1 MLKNISDFRNELLKK
16 FSHRPTSRQAKLFEM
31 LVDFIFSKDYQTL
44 FLLKGY
50 AGTGKTSAISALV
63 LNLNKANKKA
73 VLLAPTGRAAKV
85 ISGYSKVPAY
95 TIHKKIYFPK
105 KQQNGSVDFVLKTN
119 KHRNTIFIVDEAS
132 MIPDRPQNGK
142 LFEQGSLLDDLISY
156 VYSGYH
162 CKLVLVG
169 DTAQL
174 PPVKL
179 SISPALDE
187 NRLEFDFDKNI
198 YKIELNEVT
207 RQHENSGI
215 LSNATILRT
224 LIDSDVNN
232 FTFDMNY
239 PDIVR
244 LIDGYDIQD
253 AISECYDN
261 DGVEDTAFIVR
272 SNKRANQYN
281 QQIRSH
287 IRGKENEI
295 STGDYI
301 MVVKN
306 NYYWLKES
314 SSAGFIANGDTC
326 EVLRINSIKEL
337 YGFRFAEVE
346 IRMIDYPDQPPFETV
361 LILDTLSSE
370 KPSLTF
376 EETNKLYEAVRE
388 DYAHEKSKYKQLL
401 LVKKNMFFNALQVK
415 FSYAITCHKSQG
427 GQWKT
432 IFIEQPFLPEGPSK
446 EYFRWLYTAV
456 TRAQEK
462 LYLIGFSDDYFENNN

>member
-105 KQQNGSVDFVLKTN
+105 KQHNGSVDFVLKTN

-224 LIDSDVNN
+224 LIDSDLTN

-253 AISECYDN
+253 AISECYEN

-295 STGDYI
+295 STGDYV

-432 IFIEQPFLPEGPSK
+432 IFIEQPYLPEGPSK

>member
-105 KQQNGSVDFVLKTN
+105 KQHNGSVDFVLKTN

-132 MIPDRPQNGK
+132 MIPDRPQNDK
-142 LFEQGSLLDDLISY
+142 LFEKGSLLDDLISY

-224 LIDSDVNN
+224 LIDSYVTN
-232 FTFDMNY
+232 FKFDMNY

-253 AISECYDN
+253 AISECYEN

-432 IFIEQPFLPEGPSK
+432 IFIEQPYLPEGPSK

>member
-1 MLKNISDFRNELLKK
+1 MLKNISDFSNELLKK

-63 LNLNKANKKA
+63 LNLNKTNKKA

-224 LIDSDVNN
+224 LIDSDVTN

-253 AISECYDN
+253 AISECYEN

-306 NYYWLKES
+306 NYYWLNES

-370 KPSLTF
+370 KPSLTY

-401 LVKKNMFFNALQVK
+401 LVKKNVFFNALQVK

-432 IFIEQPFLPEGPSK
+432 IFIEQPYLPEGPSK

>member
-63 LNLNKANKKA
+63 LNLNKTNKKA

-224 LIDSDVNN
+224 LIDSDVTN

-253 AISECYDN
+253 AISECYEN

-306 NYYWLKES
+306 NYYWLNES

-370 KPSLTF
+370 KPSLTY

-401 LVKKNMFFNALQVK
+401 LVKKNVFFNALQVK

-432 IFIEQPFLPEGPSK
+432 IFIEQPSLPEGPSK

>member
-105 KQQNGSVDFVLKTN
+105 KQHNGSVDFVLKTN

-132 MIPDRPQNGK
+132 MIPDRPQNDK
-142 LFEQGSLLDDLISY
+142 LFEKGSLLDDLISY

-224 LIDSDVNN
+224 LIDSYVTN
-232 FTFDMNY
+232 FKFDMNY

-253 AISECYDN
+253 AISECYEN

-306 NYYWLKES
+306 NYYWLNES

-370 KPSLTF
+370 KPSLTY

-401 LVKKNMFFNALQVK
+401 LVKKNVFFNALQVK

-432 IFIEQPFLPEGPSK
+432 IFIEQPYLPEGPSK
-446 EYFRWLYTAV
+446 EYFRWLYTAL

>member
-132 MIPDRPQNGK
+132 MIPDRPQNDK
-142 LFEQGSLLDDLISY
+142 LFEKGSLLDDLISY

-224 LIDSDVNN
+224 LIDSDVPN
-232 FTFDMNY
+232 FKFDMNY

-253 AISECYDN
+253 AISECYEYH
-261 DGVEDTAFIVR
+261 GVEDTAFIVR

-295 STGDYI
+295 STGDYV

-432 IFIEQPFLPEGPSK
+432 IFIEQPYLPEGPSK
-446 EYFRWLYTAV
+446 EYYRWLYTAV